1 MLTNF
6 KVMINI
12 SAENQVKLDKL
23 VAYWNSRTDFE
34 HGEINVDVVMGD
46 LLFKHFN
53 ITAALDSM
61 LEACCDE

>member
-1 MLTNF
+1 MLKNF
-6 KVMINI
+6 NVMMNI

-34 HGEINVDVVMGD
+34 HGEIEVDFVVSD
-46 LLFKHFN
+46 LLFKNFN

-61 LEACCDE
+61 LEACCDD